1 MENKCWIVG
10 VSGGPDSMALLDKLH
25 SNGVQC
31 IAAHVNY
38 GKRATSKRDE
48 DIVKTFCTTYGI
60 PFECIDYQDN
70 GVNHNFQHQAREFRY
85 AFFKNLVSKYQAEG
99 VAIAHHFDDDLET
112 YVFQKQRKM
121 LSEHVG
127 LASYVEIM
135 GVTVWRPLLH
145 ETKKELVEYCDAKEI
160 QYGIDESNLTL
171 DYTRNRIR
179 NDIRNMDTN
188 SYESLVKEMD
198 EAKQSGAK
206 RSRIVKSISEQLS
219 SNVALD
225 MYALIQDGL
234 RPLVLRS
241 WLAQNGIMTYDM
253 SGSYLK
259 ELDKLILQEKA
270 FLQFGNKRLSS
281 SYGELTVMEND
292 AFEYRY
298 DEIIYEK
305 TDHFILIN
313 SGKTIEGVTLKDN
326 DFPITIRNARE
337 GDAIQMR
344 FGTKPLNRF
353 FIDRK
358 IPRHDRELWPVIV
371 NSSQQIVFVV
381 GMGCDEHHYSNNPNL
396 FMLEL

>member
-1 MENKCWIVG
+1 M
-10 VSGGPDSMALLDKLH
+10 
-25 SNGVQC
+25 
-31 IAAHVNY
+31 
-38 GKRATSKRDE
+38 
-48 DIVKTFCTTYGI
+48 
-60 PFECIDYQDN
+60 
-70 GVNHNFQHQAREFRY
+70 
-85 AFFKNLVSKYQAEG
+85 
-99 VAIAHHFDDDLET
+99 
-112 YVFQKQRKM
+112 
-121 LSEHVG
+121 
-127 LASYVEIM
+127 
-135 GVTVWRPLLH
+135 
-145 ETKKELVEYCDAKEI
+145 
-160 QYGIDESNLTL
+160 
-171 DYTRNRIR
+171 
-179 NDIRNMDTN
+179 
-188 SYESLVKEMD
+188 
-198 EAKQSGAK
+198 
-206 RSRIVKSISEQLS
+206 KSISEQLS

-305 TDHFILIN
+305 TDHFILSN